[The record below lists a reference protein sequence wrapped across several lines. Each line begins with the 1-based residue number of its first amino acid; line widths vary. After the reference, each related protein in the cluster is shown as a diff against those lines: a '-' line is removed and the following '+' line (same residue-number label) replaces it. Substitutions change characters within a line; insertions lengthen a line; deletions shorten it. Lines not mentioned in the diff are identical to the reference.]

1 MRGGGFP
8 DALDFAPAPE
18 AGAGFSEPQF
28 SALTAGVLSF
38 ASPKESS
45 QRKGDPRVDAGLCP
59 VPCATRRAG
68 RLRNSGLRPSD
79 SPRRLPP
86 ARLRCSASPR
96 GTRKASRRDGSAEKW
111 IAAVNRKIGP
121 KPKNCDRFA
130 GPLERRRATQAGA
143 EKGRALS
150 EGRSPELRSPRVS
163 RVAQGT
169 GRSPAPTQGCL
180 FLWLL
185 SFGQAKESTPAR
197 QARKPAVANKEV
209 RQRSTPAGNAE
220 SCVKQKRPT
229 PQAPKNAFEE
239 TPGGFPS

>member
-1 MRGGGFP
+1 MAGSGVSLFSPTRMGEGPAGPAPASAFVQPLVLALEARGGF
-8 DALDFAPAPE
+8 F
-18 AGAGFSEPQF
+18 EPQF

-79 SPRRLPP
+79 RPRRLPP
-86 ARLRCSASPR
+86 ARLRCSASSR
-96 GTRKASRRDGSAEKW
+96 GTRKASRHDGSAEKS
-111 IAAVNRKIGP
+111 IAAVNGNFCQ
-121 KPKNCDRFA
+121 KPKNSVRCT

-150 EGRSPELRSPRVS
+150 EGQSPELRSALSNAKHCEEVLLGCPRVS

-169 GRSPAPTQGCL
+169 PEGGADPGSP
-180 FLWLL
+180 FLCLL
-185 SFGQAKESTPAR
+185 SFGEAKKSNAAGQR
-197 QARKPAVANKEV
+197 RKTAV
-209 RQRSTPAGNAE
+209 
-220 SCVKQKRPT
+220 QK
-229 PQAPKNAFEE
+229 PKNF
-239 TPGGFPS
+239 T